1 MAVNTKNWQELKKP
15 NALEKKAQTGDS
27 RRKAA
32 FVAEPLERGFGMTLG
47 NSLRRVLLSSLQG
60 AAVTS
65 IKIEGVLHEFSSLTG
80 VREDVTDIVL
90 NVKQIALRMEGEGP
104 KRLTLSATGP
114 GEVTAAQIS
123 CPGDIEV
130 TNPGL
135 VICHLDEGATLNM
148 ELTADVGKGYV
159 PSNAN
164 RPADAPIGLI
174 PVDALYSP
182 VRQVAYKVE
191 NTRVGQELDY
201 DKLTLTIET
210 DGTVQPE
217 DALAYAARILQ
228 DQLQL
233 FVHFDDSMVSSQP
246 SGMIGGPAPMG
257 GDMSGTMPTDTN
269 QLNRYL
275 LKKVDEL
282 ELSVRSANCL
292 KNDNIIYIGDLVQK
306 TEAEMLRTPNFGRK
320 SLNEIK
326 EVLASMGLR
335 LGMDIPGWP
344 PENIEEM
351 AKKLEQE
358 LLG

>member
-1 MAVNTKNWQELKKP
+1 VAVNTKNWQELKKP
-15 NALEKKAQTGDS
+15 DTLEKKAGADAQ
-27 RRKAA
+27 RKAS
-32 FVAEPLERGFGMTLG
+32 FVAEPLERGFGLTLG
-47 NSLRRVLLSSLQG
+47 NALRRVLLSSLQG

-65 IKIEGVLHEFSSLTG
+65 VKIENVLHEFSSLAG

-90 NVKQIALRMEGEGP
+90 NIKQIALRMQGEGP
-104 KRLTLSATGP
+104 RRLQLSATGP
-114 GEVTAAQIS
+114 CEVTAGMIAVS
-123 CPGDIEV
+123 GDIEV
-130 TNPGL
+130 MNPAH
-135 VICHLDEGATLNM
+135 VICHLDQGATLNM
-148 ELTADVGKGYV
+148 ELTADTGKGYV
-159 PSNAN
+159 PASSN

-210 DGTVQPE
+210 DGTVTPD

-233 FVHFDDSMVSSQP
+233 FVHFDEALAASSQLIGLAAP
-246 SGMIGGPAPMG
+246 SAAADTGGA
-257 GDMSGTMPTDTN
+257 DSN
-269 QLNRYL
+269 QINRYL

-326 EVLASMGLR
+326 EVLSSMGLR